1 VALALTLRA
10 SKTDFS
16 LPRPTL
22 QAIGSVTNK
31 AREPSRR
38 SPQSAGFIA
47 RGARGLAHT
56 TGGALQPRPWERG
69 RLNDPPGSSRARA
82 PFRTMRCRPES
93 LRRY

>member
-22 QAIGSVTNK
+22 QVIRPVTNK

-38 SPQSAGFIA
+38 SSQSAGFIA
-47 RGARGLAHT
+47 RGAEGRGVLPAA
-56 TGGALQPRPWERG
+56 G
-69 RLNDPPGSSRARA
+69 
-82 PFRTMRCRPES
+82 
-93 LRRY
+93 